1 MYTDYW
7 AEFMDGTVDSL
18 KEETI
23 PFWIIMNDTDDIA
36 FCNCK

>member
-1 MYTDYW
+1 MNTDYG
-7 AEFMDGTVDSL
+7 AESMDGTVDSL

-23 PFWIIMNDTDDIA
+23 PFWTSMNDTDDIA